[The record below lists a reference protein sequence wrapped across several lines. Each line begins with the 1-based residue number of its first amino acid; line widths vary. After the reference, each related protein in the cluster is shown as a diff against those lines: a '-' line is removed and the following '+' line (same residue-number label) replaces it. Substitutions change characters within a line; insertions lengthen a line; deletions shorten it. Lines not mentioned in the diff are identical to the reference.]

1 MKMPPVLRIIGTK
14 EVQCLLG
21 ISESQARRLL
31 NKIRTHLGKAKH
43 QEITLPEFCSYKG
56 LSEDAVCILFG
67 W

>member
-1 MKMPPVLRIIGTK
+1 MKVPHALRIIGIK
-14 EVQCLLG
+14 EVQFILG
-21 ISESQARRLL
+21 LSKIQAWRLL
-31 NKIRTHLGKAKH
+31 NKIRIHLGKAKH